1 MLSIERCRR
10 VLKQPSMSEDD
21 VTQIRD
27 TLYSFATLLVDSYV
41 REHPDKFPTPP
52 HGKVQP

>member
-1 MLSIERCRR
+1 MLSVERCRR
-10 VLKQPSMSEDD
+10 VLKQSTMSDED

-41 REHPDKFPTPP
+41 REHPDKFPNSAD
-52 HGKVQP
+52 GKVQP